1 MVETTVRDRRKIA
14 KTPGVKKVKIPLAP
28 AVLGKRGAFPCNYCG
43 KIFSTEKI
51 VINHMCEQR
60 RRFQQKDTAFA
71 RFGCEAFI
79 TIYQTISGKDA
90 KKTEEDFRKS
100 TLYLACMRWGHFV
113 VDIKCFQ
120 PKQYLHWLLKRNI
133 PIDNWDNDQ
142 IYDCWLQ
149 DYVFIEPA
157 WDAFERSIKNM
168 IAWGEETSQPYE
180 NYFKTAGTARI
191 ITDIRKIAV
200 SGWSVFSSDSGKTWV
215 GELELGDWN
224 LVLAWLNPDR
234 WAIQLTKYPVEVEKF
249 SKMCKEAG
257 L

>member
-1 MVETTVRDRRKIA
+1 
-14 KTPGVKKVKIPLAP
+14 
-28 AVLGKRGAFPCNYCG
+28 
-43 KIFSTEKI
+43 
-51 VINHMCEQR
+51 
-60 RRFQQKDTAFA
+60 
-71 RFGCEAFI
+71 
-79 TIYQTISGKDA
+79 
-90 KKTEEDFRKS
+90 
-100 TLYLACMRWGHFV
+100 